1 MQNSDHKIIYASS
14 SSAPPKIFLP
24 LEAESQIP
32 ILVNDIVN
40 PLEVRMF
47 CCGNEDIVEVRP
59 KSIGVPEGEMH
70 TLPIPLI
77 PHLTGNEAG
86 VVNAAECHS
95 GST

>member
-24 LEAESQIP
+24 LESESQIP

-47 CCGNEDIVEVRP
+47 PHGNKDIVEVRP
-59 KSIGVPEGEMH
+59 KSIGVLEGKIP
-70 TLPIPLI
+70 TLPIPFIQQLKE
-77 PHLTGNEAG
+77 NEAG
-86 VVNAAECHS
+86 VVNATDCHS